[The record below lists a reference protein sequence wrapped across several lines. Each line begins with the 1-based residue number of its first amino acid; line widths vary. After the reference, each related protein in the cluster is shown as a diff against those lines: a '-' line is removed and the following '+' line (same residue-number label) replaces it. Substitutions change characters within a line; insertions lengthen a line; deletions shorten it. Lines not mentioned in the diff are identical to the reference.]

1 MSNGRRKVRLRVPA
15 TTANLGPGF
24 DCLGLALQWYN
35 YIEIAEQDG
44 NEPAFIIAGREAP
57 DDLPTGPE
65 NLTWQAIARVFRLAN
80 TPMPSVTVR
89 VTIETPIA
97 RGLGSSASAIVG
109 GMAAANEF
117 LGNPVPSDQL
127 VAEMIAME
135 GHPDNVV
142 ACYYGGL
149 TASLVTDSEVYVRKY
164 DPAESLRCV
173 LIVPDYRLSTS
184 SARKVLPSRIP
195 VKDAVFNLARIP
207 FVIDK
212 LCTGDVSGLDVI
224 MDDRLHQPHR
234 RKLIA
239 EYDLIEA
246 EAMRAGAA
254 AVCLS
259 GSGPTLLAIADA
271 ERADVVA
278 DSVQRMLNDVGK
290 RFLVQIVAP
299 DAQGV
304 CVEDEAIPVPPDEPS
319 P

>member
-1 MSNGRRKVRLRVPA
+1 MNHAQRKIRLRVPA

-35 YIEIAEQDG
+35 FVEVTEQTSDEPTLVIDG
-44 NEPAFIIAGREAP
+44 QEAP
-57 DDLPTGPE
+57 EDLPRSAE
-65 NLTWQAIARVFRLAN
+65 NLVWRAFAHVFHLVA
-80 TPMPSVTVR
+80 TAVPPLTMR
-89 VTIETPIA
+89 VTIGTPIA
-97 RGLGSSASAIVG
+97 RGLGSSAAAIVG
-109 GMAAANEF
+109 GMAAANFF
-117 LGNPVPSDQL
+117 LGKPLSPDQL

-164 DPAESLRCV
+164 YPAESLRCV
-173 LIVPDYRLSTS
+173 LIVPDYHLSTAN
-184 SARKVLPSRIP
+184 ARQVLPRRVSM
-195 VKDAVFNLARIP
+195 KDAVFNMARIP

-239 EYDLIEA
+239 EYDLIES

-259 GSGPTLLAIADA
+259 GSGPTLLAVTERERAAKVADA
-271 ERADVVA
+271 VKK
-278 DSVQRMLNDVGK
+278 MLIEIGK
-290 RFLVQIVAP
+290 AFRVQIVAP
-299 DAQGV
+299 DSHGV
-304 CVEDEAIPVPPDEPS
+304 HCEEGDAAFATKCPAP
-319 P
+319 